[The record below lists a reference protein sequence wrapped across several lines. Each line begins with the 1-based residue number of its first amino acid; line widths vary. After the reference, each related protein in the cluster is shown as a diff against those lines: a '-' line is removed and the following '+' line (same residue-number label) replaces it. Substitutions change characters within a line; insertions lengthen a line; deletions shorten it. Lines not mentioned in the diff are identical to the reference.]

1 MKNLTYRLRLRHLMY
16 GYARL
21 LQFAGFIDYSFKQR
35 LAERPFS
42 FVMTS
47 RDNNTARYFFCVN
60 GKLRTSTQPGPTDF
74 KLIWKNNETG
84 GKIMLD
90 MMRGKPK
97 ALYNAV
103 LNGDLQL
110 EGDAQ
115 TISWYMKTSGRLE
128 RVFRTKKKMQ
138 PDHPDNQNQDK
149 DKAAS

>member
-1 MKNLTYRLRLRHLMY
+1 MKSLVHRLRLRHLMY

-21 LQFAGFIDYSFKQR
+21 LQFAGLIDYSFKQK
-35 LAERPFS
+35 LTEKPFS

-47 RDNNTARYFFCVN
+47 RDNTTARYFFCVD
-60 GKLRTSTQPGPTDF
+60 GKLCSSTQPRPTDF
-74 KLIWKNNETG
+74 KLIWRDNRTG
-84 GKIMLD
+84 GKTMLD

-115 TISWYMKTSGRLE
+115 TISWYMKTSGQLE
-128 RVFRTKKKMQ
+128 RVFRTKKKR
-138 PDHPDNQNQDK
+138 PPATTDKQD
-149 DKAAS
+149 

>member
-1 MKNLTYRLRLRHLMY
+1 MY

-21 LQFAGFIDYSFKQR
+21 LQFAGVIDYSFRQR
-35 LAERPFS
+35 LAEKPFS

-47 RDNNTARYFFCVN
+47 RDNTTSRYFSCTD
-60 GKLRTSTQPGPTDF
+60 GKLRSSTQPLPADF
-74 KLIWKNNETG
+74 KLIWKDNRTG

-90 MMRGKPK
+90 MLLGKPK

-103 LNGDLQL
+103 LNGDLLL

-128 RVFRTKKKMQ
+128 KVFRAKKKKQ
-138 PDHPDNQNQDK
+138 TEITDKQN
-149 DKAAS
+149 

>member
-1 MKNLTYRLRLRHLMY
+1 MY

-21 LQFAGFIDYSFKQR
+21 LQFAALIDNSFRER
-35 LAERPFS
+35 LAEKPFS

-47 RDNNTARYFFCVN
+47 RENTTSRYFFCDN
-60 GKLRTSTQPGPTDF
+60 GRLRSSTQPGPVDF
-74 KLIWKNNETG
+74 KLIWRDNRTG

-90 MMRGKPK
+90 LVRGKPK

-115 TISWYMKTSGRLE
+115 TISWYMKINGRLA
-128 RVFRTKKKMQ
+128 RVFRAKKK
-138 PDHPDNQNQDK
+138 K
-149 DKAAS
+149 EER

>member
-1 MKNLTYRLRLRHLMY
+1 MKRLAYHLRLRHLMY

-21 LQFAGFIDYSFKQR
+21 LQFAGLIDYSFRQR
-35 LAERPFS
+35 LAERQFT

-47 RDNNTARYFFCVN
+47 RDNTTARYFSCAG
-60 GKLRTSTQPGPTDF
+60 GKLKSSVTPIPVDF
-74 KLIWKNNETG
+74 KLIWRDNQTG

-103 LNGDLQL
+103 LKGDLQL

-115 TISWYMKTSGRLE
+115 TIGWYMKTSGRLE
-128 RVFRTKKKMQ
+128 KVFRLKKKKKEAETAGQ
-138 PDHPDNQNQDK
+138 PDTADEK
-149 DKAAS
+149 

>member
-1 MKNLTYRLRLRHLMY
+1 MY

-21 LQFAGFIDYSFKQR
+21 LQFAGVIDYSFKQR
-35 LAERPFS
+35 LAEKPFS

-47 RDNNTARYFFCVN
+47 RENTTARYFFCDN
-60 GKLRTSTQPGPTDF
+60 GKLRSSVQPGPTDF
-74 KLIWKNNETG
+74 KLIWRDNRTG
-84 GKIMLD
+84 GKVMLD

-128 RVFRTKKKMQ
+128 RVFRTKKKTR
-138 PDHPDNQNQDK
+138 PDSSEKQD
-149 DKAAS
+149 